1 MWNYTGEKMR
11 WFLMGI
17 IIGCSVNQS
26 SADDWPQWL
35 GPQRDG
41 VWRETGIVEVFPK
54 EGLKPIWKAPVG
66 QGYAG
71 PAVAQ
76 GKVYLPD
83 RITEN
88 GKPSREGSERILCF
102 DEKSGKLLWKHE
114 YPCEYRIDYP
124 AGPRC
129 TPIVDGNRVY
139 HLGAMGDLL
148 CLDADN
154 GKVIWS
160 KNLPRD
166 YAAKVPV
173 WGYAAHPLID
183 GERLICLGGGPDQ
196 LVVAFEKRTGQQLW
210 AAESC
215 PGDFGYSP
223 PMIYAFHDKRQLI
236 IWHSQAV
243 VGLEPQT
250 GKRLWKV
257 DFPVKVALTA
267 PTVRQVGTDG
277 LFLTSFYNGSML
289 LTVGTDRASIVW
301 KSSAKGERIDQTTDL
316 SSIIPTPVV
325 DGDYIYGVCSYGQL
339 RCIEARTGK
348 RIWEDMRA
356 TRGGRTPAN
365 IASQAGPNE
374 SERWSNAFLIKH
386 EDRYFLF
393 NEQGDL
399 IIAKLSPKGYQE
411 LSRVHIIEPTNTAR
425 GRKVV
430 WVHPAFANQ
439 CIYVRNDQEL
449 IAISLAK

>member
-1 MWNYTGEKMR
+1 MR
-11 WFLMGI
+11 WTFIGVIATTFLSHLRG
-17 IIGCSVNQS
+17 
-26 SADDWPQWL
+26 DDWPQWL

-41 VWRETGIVEVFPK
+41 IWRETGIIEVFPK
-54 EGLKPIWKAPVG
+54 EGLKPLWKASVG
-66 QGYAG
+66 LGYAG

-76 GKVYLPD
+76 GKVYVPD
-83 RITEN
+83 RTTED
-88 GKPSREGSERILCF
+88 GKPNRDGNERLLCF
-102 DEKSGKLLWKHE
+102 DEKTGKLLWKHD

-129 TPIVDGNRVY
+129 TPVIDGNRVY

-148 CLDADN
+148 CLNAST
-154 GKVIWS
+154 GERVWS
-160 KNLPRD
+160 KNLPKE

-183 GERLICLGGGPDQ
+183 GDRLICLGGGPDQ
-196 LVVAFEKRTGQQLW
+196 LVVAFDKTNGKQLW

-223 PMIYAFHDKRQLI
+223 PMIYEFHGKRQLI

-243 VGLEPQT
+243 VSLDPVS

-267 PTVRQVGTDG
+267 PTVRQVGEDG
-277 LFLTSFYNGSML
+277 LFLTSFYNGSL
-289 LTVGTDRASIVW
+289 LLGVSPEGAKIIW
-301 KSSAKGERIDQTTDL
+301 KSQAKGERIDQTTDL

-325 DGDYIYGVCSYGQL
+325 DGDYIYGICSYGQL

-356 TRGGRTPAN
+356 TRGVLTPRKVADLDR
-365 IASQAGPNE
+365 PDE
-374 SERWSNAFLIKH
+374 SERWSNAFLIKQG
-386 EDRYFLF
+386 DRYFLF

-399 IIAKLSPKGYQE
+399 IIAKLSPKGYEE
-411 LSRVHIIEPTNTAR
+411 LSRAHIIEPTNSAR

-430 WVHPAFANQ
+430 WVHPAFANR
-439 CIYVRNDQEL
+439 CVYVRNDREL
-449 IAISLAK
+449 IAVSLAR